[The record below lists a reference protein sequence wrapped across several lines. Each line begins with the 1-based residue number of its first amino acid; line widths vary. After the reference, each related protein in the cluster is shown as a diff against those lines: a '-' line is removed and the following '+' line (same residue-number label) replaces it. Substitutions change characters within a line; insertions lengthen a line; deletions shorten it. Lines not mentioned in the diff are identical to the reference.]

1 VALRLVRR
9 GLRPVARVAVHPC
22 GDGPGGETWR
32 APLAA
37 LGEALRALP
46 RHARCR
52 VIVSNSFARYAL
64 APFSAALV
72 GHRSNQALA
81 AEVFRR
87 IHGEQAKAWTFRV
100 APAPPGKN
108 RPACA
113 LDSGLVEAV
122 ELAARN
128 CGVAL
133 EAIEP
138 ALVAAFNS
146 ARRSLPIS
154 CWFAV
159 VETGRLVLGL
169 LADGEWAHFAAER
182 CTGSWE
188 TALARLLARESLAVA
203 ADSLK
208 GEPPCWIAR
217 FNDAGSPDPERPE
230 VRLFRA
236 PQADSSEAKA
246 GASKAAA

>member
-1 VALRLVRR
+1 VTLKLVRR
-9 GLRPVARVAVHPC
+9 GLRPVARVSVHPC
-22 GDGPGGETWR
+22 GDGPGGEPWR
-32 APLAA
+32 APAAA

-52 VIVSNSFARYAL
+52 VIVSSSFARYAL

-72 GHRSNQALA
+72 GRGSNEALA
-81 AEVFRR
+81 AQVFRH
-87 IHGEQAKAWTFRV
+87 IHGEPAKAWTCRV
-100 APAPPGKN
+100 TPTPPGGK
-108 RPACA
+108 RLACA
-113 LDSGLVEAV
+113 LDSGLVDAV

-128 CGVAL
+128 SGVAL

-138 ALVAAFNS
+138 ALVVAFNS

-169 LADGEWAHFAAER
+169 LADGEWAHVAAER
-182 CTGSWE
+182 CMGPWE
-188 TALARLLARESLAVA
+188 TALARMLARESLAAA

-208 GEPPCWIAR
+208 GEPPCWLAR
-217 FNDAGSPDPERPE
+217 FGDAKNADPERPE
-230 VRLFRA
+230 VRLFGA
-236 PQADSSEAKA
+236 PQAGASEAKA
-246 GASKAAA
+246 GTKQAAA